1 MAEAQAWRGALDDS
15 LRLAPGFYAVMAVAM
30 LTSNPAITWVETTRG
45 GHCAFLAE
53 PNGYDGR
60 WAEKQIIDFISRPPL

>member
-1 MAEAQAWRGALDDS
+1 
-15 LRLAPGFYAVMAVAM
+15 
-30 LTSNPAITWVETTRG
+30 VETAHG

-60 WAEKQIIDFISRPPL
+60 WAEKTIVDFLSLI

>member
-1 MAEAQAWRGALDDS
+1 MKANS
-15 LRLAPGFYAVMAVAM
+15 H
-30 LTSNPAITWVETTRG
+30 ITLVETDHG

-60 WAEKQIIDFISRPPL
+60 WAELQAMTFFRAHGLI